1 MSLEGALFKR
11 DFHYKVAFI
20 NKCLLRIKFRGR
32 RSERTIQGYKMFIF
46 KMMKDVVK
54 KNICNYTNLLN
65 GTPCREIP
73 THDEMIADCYV
84 MFDKCVEKF
93 KVSKTNNFYFYFN
106 KSMSR
111 NFYRDY
117 QKELQ
122 NSQTELIDAIATMHP
137 QLHDNREPDTMEALM
152 ENLNFSEIEMRI
164 IRSRLNGQK
173 TSEFLEENP
182 DVTNGQYSR
191 SLKRMKDMIR
201 YYQEKGEF

>member
-1 MSLEGALFKR
+1 
-11 DFHYKVAFI
+11 
-20 NKCLLRIKFRGR
+20 
-32 RSERTIQGYKMFIF
+32 MFIF

-122 NSQTELIDAIATMHP
+122 NSQTELTDAIATMHP